1 MLPVPVHFSKGN
13 YATEGVTL
21 FLLDVWVSKESFCVL
36 GIFNS
41 AEDAQSAPRI
51 TEHIFKTLS
60 LLWRGHFTIVEE
72 GHQEPG
78 SYMASRKEADETKE
92 TNICWLLTCIILLH
106 FPSDSS
112 YMWVQLTHGICL
124 MVSNRTG
131 I

>member
-1 MLPVPVHFSKGN
+1 MLPVPVLFSKGN

-60 LLWRGHFTIVEE
+60 LL
-72 GHQEPG
+72 
-78 SYMASRKEADETKE
+78 
-92 TNICWLLTCIILLH
+92 
-106 FPSDSS
+106 
-112 YMWVQLTHGICL
+112 
-124 MVSNRTG
+124 
-131 I
+131 